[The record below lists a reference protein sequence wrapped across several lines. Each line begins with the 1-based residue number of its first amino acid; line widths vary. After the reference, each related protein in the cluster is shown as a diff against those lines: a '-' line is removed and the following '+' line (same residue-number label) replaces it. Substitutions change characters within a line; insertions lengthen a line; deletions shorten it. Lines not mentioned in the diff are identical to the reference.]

1 MLVAAFDPGRNVGF
15 ALVDRTGR
23 LLKGEVLDSA
33 GLDALS
39 LPAEVQVVLGDSTG
53 SADLRLLLERRGF
66 TPLLVDE
73 TGSTLEARRLY
84 FRDHPPRLPW
94 RLLPAGLWWPAR
106 LIDDYAAYAI
116 ALRFLRGKAGIP
128 AD

>member
-15 ALVDRTGR
+15 ALVDQAGELLNAKILEAAELER
-23 LLKGEVLDSA
+23 LPLP
-33 GLDALS
+33 DA
-39 LPAEVQVVLGDSTG
+39 ARVVIGDGTG
-53 SADLRLLLERRGF
+53 SEELRHLLERRGF

-94 RLLPAGLWWPAR
+94 RLLPAGMWWPPR

-116 ALRFLRGKAGIP
+116 ALRFLQGKAGTP
-128 AD
+128 A